1 MYEDNCHGIFRN
13 DSLLCA
19 KISWA
24 GAGVNMLVHIFV
36 KNDVRILFLEEC
48 ALSRL

>member
-1 MYEDNCHGIFRN
+1 MKIIVTVYSEIIHY
-13 DSLLCA
+13 CA
-19 KISWA
+19 LRFWWA

-36 KNDVRILFLEEC
+36 KSDVKILFLEEC